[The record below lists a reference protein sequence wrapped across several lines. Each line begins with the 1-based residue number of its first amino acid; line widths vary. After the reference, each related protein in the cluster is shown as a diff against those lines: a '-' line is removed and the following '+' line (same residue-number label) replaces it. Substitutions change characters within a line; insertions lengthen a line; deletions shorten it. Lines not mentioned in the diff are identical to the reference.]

1 MHRWASGT
9 NATPSADCNMRLT
22 GAVEHD
28 PGGATTTEA
37 NKVSMPRHARVLA
50 SHKRVFRRDVSAP
63 WLLRQVGT
71 KMKPASEGCG
81 LVNDCTVRQC
91 PPPSTAACSVSGGG
105 GGGGDAWQSS
115 DAVDCS
121 E

>member
-50 SHKRVFRRDVSAP
+50 SHKRLFRRDVSAP
-63 WLLRQVGT
+63 WLLRQVRT
-71 KMKPASEGCG
+71 EDETC
-81 LVNDCTVRQC
+81 
-91 PPPSTAACSVSGGG
+91 
-105 GGGGDAWQSS
+105 
-115 DAVDCS
+115 